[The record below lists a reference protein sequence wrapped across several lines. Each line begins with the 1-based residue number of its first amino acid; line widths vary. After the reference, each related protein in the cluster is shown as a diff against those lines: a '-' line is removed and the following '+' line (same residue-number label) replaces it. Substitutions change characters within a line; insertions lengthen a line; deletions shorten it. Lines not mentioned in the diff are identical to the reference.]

1 MPDPAAPELSSNPP
15 RRRPGKVIR
24 WFFAGVLILLF
35 LPIGY
40 TWIVLHWSYSRGER
54 AGYVQHF
61 SQRGWLSKTWEGELT
76 MISIP
81 GAAPEKFLFTV
92 RDDTVAAR
100 VNASLGKR
108 VALVY
113 EQHIGVPT
121 TVFGETEY
129 FVTDVRV
136 IE

>member
-1 MPDPAAPELSSNPP
+1 MPDPTPELPSNPP
-15 RRRPGKVIR
+15 RRRASKVIR
-24 WFFAGVLILLF
+24 WFFAGILILLL
-35 LPIGY
+35 LPMGY

-54 AGYVQHF
+54 AGYVQNF
-61 SQRGWLSKTWEGELT
+61 SQRGWVSKTWEGELA

-81 GAAPEKFLFTV
+81 GAAPEKFFFTV
-92 RDDTVAAR
+92 RDDAVAAR

-113 EQHIGVPT
+113 EQHVGLPT
-121 TVFGETEY
+121 SVFGESQY
-129 FVTDVRV
+129 FVTGVRV